1 MKNDMKNKMNLDET
15 DNAIIDHAV
24 KQNNGEIPRD
34 VFVARYLSAR
44 AAISRGDL
52 KTESDALC
60 ILTQFMRGT
69 IMLNDGSPTL
79 RDICAVLESKLRE
92 KPNGDCIHPTNT
104 DMRINL
110 EDCGRRY
117 SITVRREKPK
127 GK

>member
-1 MKNDMKNKMNLDET
+1 MKNKLNLNDT
-15 DNAIIDHAV
+15 DNAVIDHAY

-34 VFVARYLSAR
+34 VFEARYIAAR
-44 AAISRGDL
+44 NIIARGSL
-52 KTESDALC
+52 NTESDMLC
-60 ILTQFMRGT
+60 ILTLCMRGVIT
-69 IMLNDGSPTL
+69 QNDGSPTL